1 MNRQLS
7 PEKELKLIY
16 LQRAIDKI
24 EDKETLSRLL
34 KELVEAFLMYEETVK
49 VVIGEKCKG
58 EIASLSDNKWN
69 FT

>member
-7 PEKELKLIY
+7 PEKELKLVY

-58 EIASLSDNKWN
+58 EIASLSDNNWN